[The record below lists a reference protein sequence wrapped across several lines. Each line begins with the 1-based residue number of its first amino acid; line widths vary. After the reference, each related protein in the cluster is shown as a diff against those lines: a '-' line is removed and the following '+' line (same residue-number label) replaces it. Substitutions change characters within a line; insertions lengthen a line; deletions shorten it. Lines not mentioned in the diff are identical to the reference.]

1 MKKAVFINNVK
12 ANLSVRN
19 RAEAISEYIGAY
31 SDENAPCP
39 YQLIYLDPLSI
50 FDENKPSPALVLFE
64 SYDND
69 PDKLMK
75 EQIFTTIVNDIS
87 DPVFTETDDLE
98 VFTIGT
104 DAPAEIIEGFKAK
117 MTPFTE
123 AKPALES
130 LNDFLSNT
138 NSTGG
143 DLGYGLTAADLA
155 DVIEDEGLTTVG
167 TEEMM
172 PTEEMLRDMGEE
184 PITTL
189 EPTDVVE
196 IDEVIEPAPVPEP
209 KEEEVPATPI
219 VNSTSTFFNE
229 LEEELKRL
237 NGGELPTANAIAAA
251 LLWFIRD
258 KSNIDDTVSEEDYS
272 YQNAIAYVE
281 RPLDEQ
287 TQYVMTTESADGINY
302 LVDKKDLEDVRKNIM
317 SDLIDGLG
325 EFLSGSPK
333 AASILTIKECRAF
346 MRKVNKCGL
355 NILNR
360 LKKTAFI
367 GVNSGYK
374 SKIKYTND
382 ICENYQIPPLVTSDV
397 VRGLAIPIL
406 SSSMTMDEVKTFF
419 GNQDLINKVY
429 ATVMEEV
436 YNVLVDAKLAKYSSL
451 HYISFRQ
458 NPDKHYLVIIIET
471 GVKLVTQD
479 EKDRI
484 LAEANAPRYES
495 VQQDKPTDEN
505 VTVSLESVIETT
517 GEPTEENMDDV
528 FAQIFDMSETTEKEP
543 VNEVTENL
551 VEEPIEEVKPEP
563 KSEVSP
569 SLEGMDLV
577 RELAKSVTTDD
588 ELFEKMCEYK
598 DKVGYEC
605 MNDALNYN
613 MMAMVKDGI
622 KINNNPTVQNSRLV
636 RSFSW

>member
-1 MKKAVFINNVK
+1 MKKAVFINNIK

-64 SYDND
+64 SYEND
-69 PDKLMK
+69 PDRLMK

-87 DPVFTETDDLE
+87 DPVFAETDNLE

-104 DAPAEIIEGFKAK
+104 DVPVEMLESFKAK
-117 MTPFTE
+117 LTPFNETT
-123 AKPALES
+123 ALES
-130 LNDFLSNT
+130 LNDFLS
-138 NSTGG
+138 SDGSVAG
-143 DLGYGLTAADLA
+143 DLGYGLTAADLV
-155 DVIEDEGLTTVG
+155 DVMEDEGLNTVG

-172 PTEEMLRDMGEE
+172 PSEEMLRDMGEE
-184 PITTL
+184 PTNTL

-196 IDEVIEPAPVPEP
+196 IDEVIEPTPVPEP
-209 KEEEVPATPI
+209 KEEEVPVPANTNP
-219 VNSTSTFFNE
+219 TSTFFSE

-272 YQNAIAYVE
+272 YQNAITYVE
-281 RPLDEQ
+281 RPLDDH

-346 MRKVNKCGL
+346 MRKVNKCGF
-355 NILNR
+355 NILNK
-360 LKKTAFI
+360 LKKTAFT

-406 SSSMTMDEVKTFF
+406 SSSMTMDEVRTFF

-436 YNVLVDAKLAKYSSL
+436 YNILVDAKLAKYSSL

-495 VQQDKPTDEN
+495 AETKPTDEN
-505 VTVSLESVIETT
+505 TTASLESVIKTT

-528 FAQIFDMSETTEKEP
+528 FTQLFDVNKTVEEEP
-543 VNEVTENL
+543 KPEPMEDKVQEVTQES
-551 VEEPIEEVKPEP
+551 KPEP
-563 KSEVSP
+563 KVEEVSP

-577 RELAKSVTTDD
+577 RELAKSVNTDD
-588 ELFEKMCEYK
+588 ELFDKMCEYK

-613 MMAMVKDGI
+613 MMVMVKDGI
-622 KINNNPTVQNSRLV
+622 KINNNPTVQNNRLV